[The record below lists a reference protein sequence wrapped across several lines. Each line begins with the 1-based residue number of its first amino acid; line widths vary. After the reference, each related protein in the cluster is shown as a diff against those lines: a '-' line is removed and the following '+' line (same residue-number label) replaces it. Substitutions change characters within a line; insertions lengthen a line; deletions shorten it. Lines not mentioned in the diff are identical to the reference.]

1 MHVDYLTLKRLFRIK
16 GDKSIL
22 VEQLEQLPCPSE
34 IRIGLRY
41 YPVPRNVNEFRDKIV
56 WGQRL
61 MMATMCENEI
71 DALVNFVANYYYP
84 MARKKPFSETGVIK
98 FFDRIVTCQA
108 KELFPVLL
116 RMVTL
121 FEETLQ
127 IENKQLNSKP
137 DRTAVAAG
145 INELSIFSD
154 LTILEMIA
162 DKCRVEL
169 EKEAHLVS
177 YNTVFALLLK
187 EKKTAEFNK
196 KYQELSLIQS
206 KQK

>member
-1 MHVDYLTLKRLFRIK
+1 MHVDFLTLRRLFKIK
-16 GDKSIL
+16 GDKTPL
-22 VEQLEQLPCPSE
+22 VEQLEQLPCPYNL
-34 IRIGLRY
+34 RIGLKY
-41 YPVPRNVNEFRDKIV
+41 YHVPRNVNEFRDKLV

-71 DALVNFVANYYYP
+71 DAMVNFVANYYYP
-84 MARKKPFSETGVIK
+84 IVTKKPFDEEGVKK
-98 FFDRIVTCQA
+98 FFDKLVSCQG

-116 RMVTL
+116 RMVKL

-137 DRTAVAAG
+137 DKTAIAAG
-145 INELSIFSD
+145 VNDLSIFSD

-162 DKCRVEL
+162 EKCRVEL

-187 EKKTAEFNK
+187 EKRTAEFNK
-196 KYQELSLIQS
+196 RYQELSLI
-206 KQK
+206 KDKAK